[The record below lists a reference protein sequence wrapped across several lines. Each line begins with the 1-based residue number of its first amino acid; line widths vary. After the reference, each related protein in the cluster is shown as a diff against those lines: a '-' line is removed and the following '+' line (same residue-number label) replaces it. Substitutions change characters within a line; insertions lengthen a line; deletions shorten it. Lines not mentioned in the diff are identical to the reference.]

1 MRIWFKEFKDTR
13 MIKDMVVEDNS
24 ANNRTKKIFGAIDK
38 MCYEFDLGEPI
49 WLESSITEF
58 KRHAKVKFRQ
68 NNFVEMVDFD
78 YLEMHVIEE
87 D

>member
-1 MRIWFKEFKDTR
+1 MRIWFKVFKDTR
-13 MIKDMVVEDNS
+13 MLKDMVVEDNS
-24 ANNRTKKIFGAIDK
+24 GDNRTRKIFGAIDK

-49 WLESSITEF
+49 WLESSINEF
-58 KRHAKVKFRQ
+58 KRHARVKFRQ
-68 NNFVEMVDFD
+68 DNFVEAVEFD

>member
-13 MIKDMVVEDNS
+13 MLRDMVVEDYS
-24 ANNRTKKIFGAIDK
+24 EVNRTKKIFEAIDK

-49 WLESSITEF
+49 WLESSILEF
-58 KRHAKVKFRQ
+58 KKHAKVKFRQ
-68 NNFVEMVDFD
+68 DNFVDAIEFD

>member
-1 MRIWFKEFKDTR
+1 MRIWFKVFKDTR
-13 MIKDMVVEDNS
+13 MLKDMVVEDNS
-24 ANNRTKKIFGAIDK
+24 EDNRTKKIFGAIDK

-49 WLESSITEF
+49 WLEASIAEF

-68 NNFVEMVDFD
+68 DNFVETVDFD

>member
-1 MRIWFKEFKDTR
+1 MRIWFKVFKDTR
-13 MIKDMVVEDNS
+13 MLKDMVVEDNS
-24 ANNRTKKIFGAIDK
+24 GDNRTKKIFGAIDK
-38 MCYEFDLGEPI
+38 MCYAFDLGEPI
-49 WLESSITEF
+49 WLESSIAEF

-68 NNFVEMVDFD
+68 DNFVETVEFD

>member
-1 MRIWFKEFKDTR
+1 MRIWFKVFKDTR
-13 MIKDMVVEDNS
+13 MLRDMVVEDNS
-24 ANNRTKKIFGAIDK
+24 DVNRTKKIFEAIDK

-49 WLESSITEF
+49 WLESSINEF
-58 KRHAKVKFRQ
+58 KRHARVKFRQ
-68 NNFVEMVDFD
+68 DNFVESVEFD

>member
-1 MRIWFKEFKDTR
+1 MRIWFKEFKDTH
-13 MIKDMVVEDNS
+13 MLKDMVVEDNS
-24 ANNRTKKIFGAIDK
+24 NLNRTKKIFDAIDK

-49 WLESSITEF
+49 WLESSINEF
-58 KRHAKVKFRQ
+58 KRHSKVKFRQ
-68 NNFVEMVDFD
+68 DNFVESIEFD

>member
-13 MIKDMVVEDNS
+13 MLRDMVVEDNS
-24 ANNRTKKIFGAIDK
+24 DTNRTKKVFEAIDK
-38 MCYEFDLGEPI
+38 MCFEFDLGEPI
-49 WLESSITEF
+49 WLESSINEF

-68 NNFVEMVDFD
+68 DNFVETIEFD